1 MNRQAL
7 KNAASSASGYGMN
20 VLVIGSGGREHAL
33 VKACLKSPLA
43 PKVFAAPGNGGMEE
57 DATCLPLDVENVRQA
72 LELAKRE
79 KIDLAIIGP
88 EVPLA
93 LGMADVLRDA
103 GILVYGPNKRAAE
116 LEASKAVCKDFF
128 AKYHIP
134 TAASRTFDAKEIDEA
149 VKYVSAHALPVV
161 VKASGLAAGKGVIIA
176 QTTQEAVQATR
187 GMLDGS
193 LFGDAGSEVVVEE
206 CLVGEEASLLV
217 IVCGDKYVILPPSQ
231 DHKRAG
237 DGDSGPNT
245 GGMGAYAPTSVITPE
260 IMREI
265 KEKVVKPTMR
275 GFVKENY
282 DYRGTLFIGIMVTK
296 KGPMVLEFNVRFGDP
311 ETQVVLPMLDAD
323 PLTLMLD
330 CAKGT
335 MDPANVGIRP
345 GSSIVVVLAA
355 KGYPGHYAKGSEIV
369 LPKDLPEGAAIVHA
383 GTKRT
388 KEGKI
393 VSSGGRVLGVMATA
407 KTLSEAQKIAYSVA
421 DRIQWAD
428 KYMRRDI
435 GYRQIARD
443 AKV

>member
-1 MNRQAL
+1 
-7 KNAASSASGYGMN
+7 MN

-33 VKACLKSPLA
+33 VKACLRSPLA

-57 DATCLPLDVENVRQA
+57 DAVCLPLDVENVPA
-72 LELAKRE
+72 AVEIAKKE
-79 KIDLAIIGP
+79 KIDLAIVGP

-93 LGMADVLRDA
+93 LGMADALRAA
-103 GILVYGPNKRAAE
+103 GVLVYGPNKKAAQ

-128 AKYHIP
+128 RKYNIP
-134 TAASRTFDAKEIDEA
+134 TAASRTFDTKQIKEA
-149 VKYVSAHALPVV
+149 VRYVSNHELPVV
-161 VKASGLAAGKGVIIA
+161 IKASGLAAGKGVIIA
-176 QTTQEAVQATR
+176 QTREEAVSATR

-193 LFGDAGSEVVVEE
+193 LFGEAGSEVVVEE

-231 DHKRAG
+231 DHKRVG
-237 DGDSGPNT
+237 DADSGPNT
-245 GGMGAYAPTSVITPE
+245 GGMGAYAPTSVITPA

-265 KEKVVKPTMR
+265 RETVVEPTMR

-311 ETQVVLPMLDAD
+311 ETQVVLPMIDAD
-323 PLTLMLD
+323 PLAMMLD

-335 MDPANVGIRP
+335 LDPSNVGIKS
-345 GSSIVVVLAA
+345 GSSIVIVLAA
-355 KGYPGHYAKGSEIV
+355 KGYPGHYAKGTEII
-369 LPKDLPEGAAIVHA
+369 LPKDLPEGTDIVHA

-388 KEGKI
+388 ADGKI
-393 VSSGGRVLGVMATA
+393 VSSGGRVLGVMAHA
-407 KTLSEAQKIAYSVA
+407 ATLAEAQKKAYEVA
-421 DRIQWAD
+421 DKVQWAD

-443 AKV
+443 NA

>member
-1 MNRQAL
+1 
-7 KNAASSASGYGMN
+7 MN

-33 VKACLKSPLA
+33 VKACLKSSLA
-43 PKVFAAPGNGGMEE
+43 PKVFAAPGNGGMEA
-57 DATCLPLDVENVRQA
+57 DAKCLPLDVENVPQA
-72 LELAKRE
+72 VELAKRE

-93 LGMADVLRDA
+93 LGMADALRAA
-103 GILVYGPNKRAAE
+103 GVLVYGPNKKAAQ

-128 AKYHIP
+128 AKYGIP
-134 TAASRTFDAKEIDEA
+134 TAVSRTFHADEIDEA
-149 VKYVSAHALPVV
+149 VKYVSAHELPVV

-176 QTTQEAVQATR
+176 QTRGEAVDSVR

-193 LFGDAGSEVVVEE
+193 LFGEAGREVVVEE

-217 IVCGDKYVILPPSQ
+217 IVCGTKYVMLPPSQ

-265 KEKVVKPTMR
+265 REKIVEPTMR
-275 GFVKENY
+275 GFAKENF
-282 DYRGTLFIGIMVTK
+282 DYRGTLFIGIMVTR

-311 ETQVVLPMLDAD
+311 ETQVVLPMIEGDSLA
-323 PLTLMLD
+323 LMLD
-330 CAKGT
+330 CARGT
-335 MDPANVGIRP
+335 MNPANVGIKP

-355 KGYPGHYAKGSEIV
+355 RGYPGHYNKGSEIV
-369 LPKDLPEGAAIVHA
+369 LPKDLLAGTDIVHA
-383 GTKRT
+383 GTKRSR
-388 KEGKI
+388 EGKI
-393 VSSGGRVLGVMATA
+393 VSSGGRVLGVMAYA
-407 KTLSEAQKIAYSVA
+407 PSLIEAQKLAYSVA
-421 DRIQWAD
+421 DRVQWAD

-443 AKV
+443 KGVTPLT